1 MIQTDQL
8 EYEQLTRNIF
18 DEVRMIDR
26 NDIPES
32 YVDTVDTIMDLT
44 DYGFIHRCIGHTY
57 AVKMNGRYISVIL
70 LGEALH
76 WETDPPE
83 MSKQPFYRLMGF
95 VVDKGYRGRGLGG
108 EILEQTISNVYHDFG
123 IRPIALGCH
132 KDNAAAARFY
142 IRHGFKLTMYRES
155 DDIYYIRYPD
165 TIDA

>member
-1 MIQTDQL
+1 MMQEDKL
-8 EYEQLTRNIF
+8 EYEQLTRDIF
-18 DEVRMIDR
+18 DEVSMIDR
-26 NDIPES
+26 DDIPVS
-32 YVDTVDTIMDLT
+32 FVDTVDTIMDLT
-44 DYGFIHRCIGHTY
+44 DYGFTHGCIGHTY

-83 MSKQPFYRLMGF
+83 MSEQPFYRLMGF
-95 VVDKGYRGRGLGG
+95 VVDKKYRSRGFGSQ
-108 EILEQTISNVYHDFG
+108 ILEDTIRKVYNDFG

-142 IRHGFKLTMYRES
+142 IRHGFKQTAYRES

-165 TIDA
+165 TVR

>member
-1 MIQTDQL
+1 MKANQL
-8 EYEQLTRNIF
+8 EYEQLTRDIF
-18 DEVRMIDR
+18 DKVRMIDR

-44 DYGFIHRCIGHTY
+44 DYGFIHGCIGHTY